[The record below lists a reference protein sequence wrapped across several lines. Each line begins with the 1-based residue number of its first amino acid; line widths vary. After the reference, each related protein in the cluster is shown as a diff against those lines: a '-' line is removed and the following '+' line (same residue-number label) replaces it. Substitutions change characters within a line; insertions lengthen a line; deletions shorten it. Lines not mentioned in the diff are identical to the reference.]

1 MANPFKEAEKKNK
14 KAPGS
19 AQEPVVEKKEVEV
32 VETPAENEKVVET
45 PKKPVV
51 KAGEEKVAPKKP
63 EKKAAEPEKKALDI
77 FAKLEAPEK
86 RTGKTYAFYLSEENA
101 EKLKAKATEMGMTTS
116 KLLNHI
122 LSEVL

>member
-32 VETPAENEKVVET
+32 VETPAEPEKAVET

-51 KAGEEKVAPKKP
+51 KGEEKKVAPKKP

-86 RTGKTYAFYLSEENA
+86 RNGKTYAFYLSEENA